1 MKYRIEV
8 SEEQL
13 RVIGLAVDEYMRLRM
28 GQFDAFAEEL
38 ALDGVADRIE
48 AYKDDYQRGILNERG
63 YSIERMFEAAYKMAY
78 PPHGCRG
85 RQHDSWGT
93 CIDLVH
99 AIEHQQWLDSP
110 KDKRE
115 KPRTTNRSFE
125 PVPLGHEPFQKIE
138 RVEE

>member
-1 MKYRIEV
+1 
-8 SEEQL
+8 
-13 RVIGLAVDEYMRLRM
+13 M

-38 ALDGVADRIE
+38 ALDGVEDRIE

-110 KDKRE
+110 VEKRE
-115 KPRTTNRSFE
+115 SPGRQIAHSSLSRWGMSRSRRLRGWKNE
-125 PVPLGHEPFQKIE
+125 LPVL
-138 RVEE
+138 

>member
-13 RVIGLAVDEYMRLRM
+13 RVIGLAVDEYMRVRM
-28 GQFDAFAEEL
+28 GQFDALAEDLVYDE
-38 ALDGVADRIE
+38 VDRAE
-48 AYKDDYQRGILNERG
+48 AYKDSRQCGILNERHRNLE
-63 YSIERMFEAAYKMAY
+63 SMFETAYKLAY
-78 PPHGCRG
+78 PPLGYRE

-110 KDKRE
+110 GGKARIPRDDKSLLQTY
-115 KPRTTNRSFE
+115 PA
-125 PVPLGHEPFQKIE
+125 GA
-138 RVEE
+138 